1 MPQIYV
7 CEPCDAHGEVTAGS
21 RYDAHAD
28 QIVCGEHAGDE
39 SSAYGCEFITSIP
52 GSGDCRLFGR
62 PTAEM
67 PQQVYEQVWF
77 AVAVNEDVDE
87 L

>member
-1 MPQIYV
+1 MPQIYA

-21 RYDAHAD
+21 RYDTYAD

-39 SSAYGCEFITSIP
+39 SSAYGCEFIGSIP
-52 GSGDCRLFGR
+52 GPGDARLIGR
-62 PTAEM
+62 PTVEI

-77 AVAVNEDVDE
+77 AATAAEDVDE